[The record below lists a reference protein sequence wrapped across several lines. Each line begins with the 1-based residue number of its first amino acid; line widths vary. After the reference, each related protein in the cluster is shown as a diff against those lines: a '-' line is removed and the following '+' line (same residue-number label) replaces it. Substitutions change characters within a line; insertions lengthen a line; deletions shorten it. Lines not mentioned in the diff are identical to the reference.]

1 MYFIS
6 VVLLLLVF
14 PAGSVVIDLLWGGS
28 ADIMVPIG
36 KWFVFW
42 AVGVRLFLAGVR
54 QVARPQFTAE
64 VIFEIKDKTSLAIV
78 REVGFA
84 NLAMGSLGLA
94 SLGQSKWVMPA
105 ALVGGLYYGL
115 AGIGH
120 IIRGRL
126 NFSGWVAL
134 TSDLFIFALLALF
147 LESRVLNF

>member
-14 PAGSVVIDLLWGGS
+14 PAGSVLIDLLWGGS
-28 ADIMVPIG
+28 ADILVLIR

-42 AVGVRLFLAGVR
+42 AVGVRLFLAGLR
-54 QVARPQFTAE
+54 QVARPRFTAE
-64 VIFEIKDKTSLAIV
+64 DIFEIKDKASFALV

-84 NLAMGSLGLA
+84 NLSMGSLGLA
-94 SLGQSKWVMPA
+94 SIAQSKWVIPA
-105 ALVGGLYYGL
+105 AIVGGLYYGL

-126 NFSGWVAL
+126 NFAGWVAL

-147 LESRVLNF
+147 LASRGLNF